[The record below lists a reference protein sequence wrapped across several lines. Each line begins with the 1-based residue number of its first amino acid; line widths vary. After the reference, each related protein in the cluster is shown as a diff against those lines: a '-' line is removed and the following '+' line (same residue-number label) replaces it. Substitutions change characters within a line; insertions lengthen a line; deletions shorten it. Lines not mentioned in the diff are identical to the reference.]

1 MCQELL
7 GDFDEDEVY
16 EAYQTCAET
25 GVFKKI
31 CTKLCHEKPKKS
43 KKKKQEL

>member
-16 EAYQTCAET
+16 EAYQKCAET
-25 GVFKKI
+25 GVFKKT
-31 CTKLCHEKPKKS
+31 CTKLCHKKPKKS